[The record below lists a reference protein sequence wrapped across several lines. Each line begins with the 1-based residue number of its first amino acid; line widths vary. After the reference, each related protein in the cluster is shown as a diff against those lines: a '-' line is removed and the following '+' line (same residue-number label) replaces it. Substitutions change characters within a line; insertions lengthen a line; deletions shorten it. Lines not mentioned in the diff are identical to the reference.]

1 MTAAAGGATAG
12 RVTFRGAAGGAILP
26 AVFPVSFL
34 LRKRAT
40 GPEGRE
46 NEPATPPGSHSREHF
61 TSRCVACHLCV
72 SRCPTNVLQPSV
84 FEYGI
89 AGLMQPVMDYSSGFC
104 EYECNVCSQVCPTGA
119 ILPVTLEH
127 KKLISIGTVQFIED
141 RCVVFTDGT
150 ACGACAEVCP
160 TEAVHMIPY
169 RGHVTQPETD
179 IDICIGCGNCE
190 YACPVEG
197 GKAIYVE
204 GKQVHELREERAP
217 ITEPAGGGR
226 AARGAADEA
235 RARQTERGADDVRA
249 PQPDRGAG
257 PARDGAAADGGGGG
271 APGGPEPESLPGPGE
286 EPWPF

>member
-1 MTAAAGGATAG
+1 
-12 RVTFRGAAGGAILP
+12 
-26 AVFPVSFL
+26 
-34 LRKRAT
+34 
-40 GPEGRE
+40 
-46 NEPATPPGSHSREHF
+46 
-61 TSRCVACHLCV
+61 
-72 SRCPTNVLQPSV
+72 
-84 FEYGI
+84 
-89 AGLMQPVMDYSSGFC
+89 
-104 EYECNVCSQVCPTGA
+104 
-119 ILPVTLEH
+119 
-127 KKLISIGTVQFIED
+127 
-141 RCVVFTDGT
+141 
-150 ACGACAEVCP
+150 
-160 TEAVHMIPY
+160 MIPY

-217 ITEPAGGGR
+217 ITEPAEGGR

-271 APGGPEPESLPGPGE
+271 ADGQPRERPAPPSDGAAADGGGGGAPGGPEPESLPGPGE